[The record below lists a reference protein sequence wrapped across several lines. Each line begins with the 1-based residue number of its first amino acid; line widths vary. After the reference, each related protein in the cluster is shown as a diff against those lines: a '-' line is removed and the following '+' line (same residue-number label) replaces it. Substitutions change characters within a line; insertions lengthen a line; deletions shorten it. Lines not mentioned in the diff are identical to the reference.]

1 VLLLLVAIPISPVAG
16 IICLGA
22 NCRLCAVSIRLRFLG
37 ACSASPIRFVGSEV
51 LFVLGICYLGGFLRL
66 CQSNLRARVPTNS
79 MALFIPVVVCSA
91 SFVELAKLFVCPFG
105 IEPLAWL
112 SGRVLISCCT
122 SAVGLWVCR
131 IRLVSWI

>member
-91 SFVELAKLFVCPFG
+91 SFVELAKLFVSPCLVVRTRTNFVLYQRG
-105 IEPLAWL
+105 WALGL
-112 SGRVLISCCT
+112 SNSLGFLDLI
-122 SAVGLWVCR
+122 
-131 IRLVSWI
+131 